1 MVPQRFATNFAGGN
15 DKNLELKTAHVA
27 KHQRRSSLRL
37 NEQEQQQQQQQQ
49 KQSVNR
55 GNGDREQPGGTETR
69 HTPAESKNAT
79 HSKHVNKGV
88 PFMWVKS

>member
-27 KHQRRSSLRL
+27 KQQRRSSLRL
-37 NEQEQQQQQQQQ
+37 NEQEQQQ

-55 GNGDREQPGGTETR
+55 GNGDREQPGGTETC